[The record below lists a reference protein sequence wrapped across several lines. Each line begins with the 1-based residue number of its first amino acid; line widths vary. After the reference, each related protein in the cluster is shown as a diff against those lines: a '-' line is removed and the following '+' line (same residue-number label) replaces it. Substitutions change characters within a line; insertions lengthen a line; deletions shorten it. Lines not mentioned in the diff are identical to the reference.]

1 MKKGFTLIELI
12 SVIIIMGLIIITVI
26 PSVLNQVKGKEED
39 ISITSEKIIKL
50 ATLNY
55 IDKNSNIYPKT
66 YDPDSDGYCIKL
78 EDIVNAGEL
87 QSPLK
92 DTASGNEIPLN
103 IYMKIM
109 VNEYN
114 DYYFDTN
121 LETERLIYY
130 TNSTCTTEKE

>member
-12 SVIIIMGLIIITVI
+12 SVIILMALIMVTVI
-26 PSVLNQVKGKEED
+26 PTVINQVKEKENE
-39 ISITSEKIIKL
+39 ISIASEKIIKL

-55 IDKNSNIYPKT
+55 MSKNSNVYPKT

-78 EDIVNAGEL
+78 ETIVNAGEL

-103 IYMKIM
+103 IYMKII
-109 VNEYN
+109 VNEYK
-114 DYYFDTN
+114 DYYFNTNDDTG
-121 LETERLIYY
+121 RLIYY
-130 TNSTCTTEKE
+130 NDDTCTTEKE